1 MLSINTNNASM
12 AAVNAISKSSS
23 SLSTSMERLATGNRI
38 NSSADDA
45 AGKQIANRLTAQSSG
60 MGVALSNINDAT
72 AMLQTADSMF
82 DEMSDVLGRMKDLST
97 QAANGTYSDDDL
109 QAMQDEYDELGQQM
123 SDMLQNTTYGG
134 TNLFGVS
141 GTSNTGTD
149 GLFQSAVTFQ
159 VGAES
164 SDTMTVNISSQLNTL
179 VTNLLLSATPSVRSA
194 DTTGTAGVSGG
205 TELTA
210 SGSANQM
217 ITSISTAMDDVS
229 QIQSKLGAFIN
240 RLNDTANNLTS
251 MQDNTEVAIGN
262 IMDTDYATEASNMT
276 KQQVLMQTGITMLKQ
291 SNSMSSMVSSLLQ

>member
-109 QAMQDEYDELGQQM
+109 QAMQDEY
-123 SDMLQNTTYGG
+123 
-134 TNLFGVS
+134 
-141 GTSNTGTD
+141 
-149 GLFQSAVTFQ
+149 SAAIFLIPIC
-159 VGAES
+159 
-164 SDTMTVNISSQLNTL
+164 IS
-179 VTNLLLSATPSVRSA
+179 
-194 DTTGTAGVSGG
+194 
-205 TELTA
+205 
-210 SGSANQM
+210 
-217 ITSISTAMDDVS
+217 
-229 QIQSKLGAFIN
+229 F
-240 RLNDTANNLTS
+240 DTA
-251 MQDNTEVAIGN
+251 EKRR
-262 IMDTDYATEASNMT
+262 YATYLILNRRFSFEF
-276 KQQVLMQTGITMLKQ
+276 
-291 SNSMSSMVSSLLQ
+291 